1 MTQNERILNHL
12 KTGKGITSIQAV
24 SRWGVTRLSAR
35 IFEIREMGHRI
46 NRVWKT
52 LKSGKNVVEYSLKAK

>member
-12 KTGKGITSIQAV
+12 KTGKPITSIQAI

-35 IFEIREMGHRI
+35 IFELAEMGHKIKRS
-46 NRVWKT
+46 WKQ
-52 LKSGKNVVEYSLKAK
+52 LKSGKTVVEYSLK

>member
-12 KTGKGITSIQAV
+12 RAGKSITSIQAV

-35 IFEIREMGHRI
+35 IFELAESGHKIKRA
-46 NRVWKT
+46 WKQ
-52 LKSGKNVVEYSLKAK
+52 LKSGKNVIEYSLA